1 MTVPSEGRRSI
12 HRGSEDRGRTWAAVV
27 VLMEV
32 SLGLVDVL
40 WKLMN
45 CLMISSSTRMQHE
58 L

>member
-45 CLMISSSTRMQHE
+45 CLMISSST
-58 L
+58 